1 MRFMQE
7 DEALKAMSLFEEAS
21 ESKKISKS
29 CLKNWV
35 VRIAFNFPG
44 FTIIFT
50 FFFLLQISKYE

>member
-29 CLKNWV
+29 CLKKWV
-35 VRIAFNFPG
+35 VRVIYLSWLDN
-44 FTIIFT
+44 
-50 FFFLLQISKYE
+50 